1 MASRDRIRDLMLIA
15 RRGGWLIFGIGW
27 DKWGWRCRT
36 ASPAGHD
43 FESAECVPR
52 QEGCESGVG
61 QPARYAEDGLPGE
74 AVIDGR
80 KPPESG
86 PLGLGDTLDERGI
99 QHQLADLVRREPW
112 PELGSEA
119 KSGEHVEHSLAKD
132 VDEEQ
137 AGHGQELGAPGR
149 AKLERDP
156 DSECGGSPAVNG
168 HR

>member
-61 QPARYAEDGLPGE
+61 QQARYAEDGLPGE

-86 PLGLGDTLDERGI
+86 PLGLGETLDERGI

-119 KSGEHVEHSLAKD
+119 KSGEHVEHSLAKN
-132 VDEEQ
+132 
-137 AGHGQELGAPGR
+137 GAR
-149 AKLERDP
+149 QVERSW
-156 DSECGGSPAVNG
+156 SEIQTPSAAAAQP
-168 HR
+168 